1 MEINKQIKLKFH
13 GVDFPV
19 VNFQS
24 EKVSSK
30 IEDLDIKMNFNPK
43 VHYPKDHPT
52 FFRIVQE
59 INLESDK
66 NFSLFIVAVGTFE
79 IGESTDS
86 ETKKSFVNL
95 NAPAIMFPYVR
106 SFISTL
112 TGNLG
117 NVIGTL
123 TIPPQLFQGNLEE
136 ITDIP
141 NS

>member
-1 MEINKQIKLKFH
+1 MDINKQIKLKFH

-24 EKVSSK
+24 DKVNPTT
-30 IEDLDIKMNFNPK
+30 EGMDIKMNFNPK
-43 VHYPKDHPT
+43 VHYPKEHPD

-59 INLESDK
+59 INLESEK

-79 IGESTDS
+79 LGKDTDDA
-86 ETKKSFVNL
+86 TKKSFVNL

-123 TIPPQLFQGNLEE
+123 TIPPQLFQGDLEE
-136 ITDIP
+136 IIDIP
-141 NS
+141 QN